1 MPGKKR
7 AEPKSSA
14 EPSYVQALEAELRN
28 ANDNLERLEA
38 GKPAPVSPATFSEL
52 LRIAAD
58 AGVVEF
64 EAGPFKVKF
73 SQSVANRWALLN
85 RVPVD
90 GKGRPV

>member
-1 MPGKKR
+1 
-7 AEPKSSA
+7 
-14 EPSYVQALEAELRN
+14 
-28 ANDNLERLEA
+28 
-38 GKPAPVSPATFSEL
+38 VSPATFSEL